1 MAHNA
6 WKSSGTTIAVY
17 DSTYMVCYY
26 KFLPMAE
33 SFGLLPCFGP
43 VTLHFR
49 Y

>member
-6 WKSSGTTIAVY
+6 WKSSGATIAVY
-17 DSTYMVCYY
+17 DMVCSY

-43 VTLHFR
+43 ETLHFR